1 MPEPVAVA
9 APTPQTATSQSSQPS
24 PSAPSP
30 SSLDP
35 NYSSFSGTEV
45 KTDQATAAPAAES
58 KPDSWI
64 NSWFKQDGSLDHTA
78 FDKAPDDIRK
88 MRKDLERYKS
98 GDDLL
103 KSYGGLKEL
112 ATKKGIIEPLP
123 KDATPEMRA
132 EYMTLIRKVNGTPEK
147 PEGYNLT
154 KPQDLPDALWDQTYA
169 NNMAQVAYEEGL
181 SPSAMQKLAQAEITH
196 TKAIIEQNQKMEQ
209 EWFQK
214 QDALFREVAQK
225 EGLDYGKAKDLAE
238 RAGARFG
245 ADPQNPLYKNAT
257 FLAFAARVGKALS
270 EDNMVKGESAKNM
283 SLSPDQMTPEQ
294 ANAAARDVST
304 NKEHADYKAYWDKN
318 HKNHDEVVNRVNKL
332 WVKAAS
338 NRPQRGGSR

>member
-45 KTDQATAAPAAES
+45 KTDQATTATTENKSEAWFT
-58 KPDSWI
+58 SWI
-64 NSWFKQDGSLDHTA
+64 KQDGTLDHTA
-78 FDKAPDDIRK
+78 FDKAPDEVRK
-88 MRKDLERYKS
+88 MRPDLERYKTP
-98 GDDLL
+98 DEFV
-103 KSYGGLKEL
+103 KAWGGLKTL
-112 ATKKGIIEPLP
+112 ATKKGIIDPLP
-123 KDATPEMRA
+123 KDATPEMKA
-132 EYMTLIRKVNGTPEK
+132 EHQAIIRRVNGVPEN

-154 KPQDLPDALWDQTYA
+154 KPQDLPDNLWDQNYA
-169 NNMAQVAYEEGL
+169 NMMAKVAHEEGL
-181 SPSAMQKLAQAEITH
+181 SPTAMQKLAQAEIAH
-196 TKAIIEQNQKMEQ
+196 TKTIIEQNQKMEQ

-214 QDALFREVAQK
+214 QDALFREVAQR

-238 RAGARFG
+238 RAGARYG

-257 FLAFAARVGKALS
+257 FLAIMTRVGKALG
-270 EDNMVKGESAKNM
+270 EDSMVKGESAKNM